1 MNKPHTR
8 AELTELIGSR
18 ICHDLI
24 SPIGAIANGLELL
37 TMSGTSSSPE
47 LDLIADSVGDA
58 GARIGFFRIAY
69 GAAGDQLMAPSET
82 CAVLAGLTHGSRLT
96 TDWQLGEPQSRHDV
110 RLAFLALQCC
120 ESALPYGGTVTFSR
134 DDQWCVTGRAETV
147 NADPDA
153 WDNLDLGLPPRAL
166 VASNVQFALLAEL
179 ASQEGRHLSA
189 DRCNDAVTI
198 RF

>member
-8 AELTELIGSR
+8 AELAELIGSR

-37 TMSGTSSSPE
+37 TMSGASSGPE
-47 LDLIADSVGDA
+47 LDLIADSAGNA

-69 GAAGDQLMAPSET
+69 GAAGDQLMAPSEI
-82 CAVLAGLTHGSRLT
+82 CAVLAGLTQGSRLS
-96 TDWQLGEPQSRHDV
+96 TDWQLAEPQRRRDV

-120 ESALPYGGTVTFSR
+120 ETALPYGGTVTFTR
-134 DDQWCVTGRAETV
+134 DDRWCVSGRAETV

-166 VASNVQFALLAEL
+166 VAANVQFALLAEL
-179 ASQEGRHLSA
+179 ASQEGRPLSA
-189 DRCNDAVTI
+189 DRGTDAVTI